1 MTARPSVTSS
11 AEVVGFCCAILLF
24 AGSSP
29 PPVVL
34 LGGSHRSFSNAYMND
49 VFFFKLRSSKGC
61 GIHSLAHVCFF
72 LNGDSVGHIW
82 AEILSIACFRQL
94 VEIFQ
99 NNEKSVRTLKPFW
112 RQLGRSQKG
121 SEWDPDPRVHR

>member
-1 MTARPSVTSS
+1 MTVRPSVTSS

-34 LGGSHRSFSNAYMND
+34 SGGSHRTFSNVYMSD

-61 GIHSLAHVCFF
+61 GIHFLAHFCFF
-72 LNGDSVGHIW
+72 LNRDSVGHIW
-82 AEILSIACFRQL
+82 AEILSIACFLQL

-99 NNEKSVRTLKPFW
+99 NNEKSETLLEAAGKITEGKRMGP
-112 RQLGRSQKG
+112 
-121 SEWDPDPRVHR
+121 